1 MSKKRGQNEGSIYQ
15 RKDGRWVAALSVP
28 ERDRPVTRYA
38 KTRADARQRLRD
50 MQRELE
56 SGMQLGK
63 AQVTLTAFLERWLES
78 SAKPSVRARTWEGYE
93 SIVRVRVAP
102 RIGKT
107 KISDVSPS
115 VIQGLYSELTESGLS
130 AHSVR
135 RTHAVLH
142 RAFAQ
147 AVRWGEMPRN
157 PCDAVDPPRAGRDE
171 MRTLSAEQVT
181 RLLDATR
188 RDRLHAVYALAVTT
202 GMRLGELLG
211 LKWSDVDLDAGRLSI
226 RRTLQRQRVGGLTL
240 CEPKTAQSRRTVE
253 LSRKAIAALR
263 EHRTGQLKERL
274 ATGSEWHDNDLV
286 FANATG
292 GPLDP
297 GGVSAGFRVALS
309 RADLPFVRFHDLRHT
324 AATLCLLSGVHVK
337 YVSEMLGHTS
347 VVITLDTYSHI
358 VPTMHGIAARA
369 MDELLGA

>member
-1 MSKKRGQNEGSIYQ
+1 VTKRGQNDGSIFQ

-28 ERDRPVTRYA
+28 ERSGQVRRYA
-38 KTRADARQRLRD
+38 KTKAEARQRLRE

-56 SGMQLGK
+56 AGMQLGK
-63 AQVTLTAFLERWLES
+63 APVTLAAYLDRWLQS

-102 RIGKT
+102 RIGQT
-107 KISDVSPS
+107 KLTDVSPAM
-115 VIQGLYSELTESGLS
+115 IQSLYADLTAAGLS

-135 RTHAVLH
+135 RTHAMLH

-147 AVRWGEMPRN
+147 AVRWGEMLRN
-157 PCDAVDPPRAGRDE
+157 PCDAVDPPRAGRQE

-181 RLLDATR
+181 TLLAATR
-188 RDRLHAVYALAVTT
+188 HDRLHAVYALAVTT

-211 LKWSDVDLDAGRLSI
+211 LKWSDLDLDAGRLSI
-226 RRTLQRQRVGGLTL
+226 RRTLQRQRDSGLTL

-253 LSRKAIAALR
+253 LSRTAIAALR
-263 EHRTGQLKERL
+263 VHRSAQLRERL
-274 ATGSEWHDNDLV
+274 AAPAWHDHDLV
-286 FANATG
+286 FAGAAG

-297 GGVSAGFRVALS
+297 GGVSAGFQTALT
-309 RADLPFVRFHDLRHT
+309 RAGLPAVRFHDLRHT

-347 VVITLDTYSHI
+347 VVITLDTYSHV